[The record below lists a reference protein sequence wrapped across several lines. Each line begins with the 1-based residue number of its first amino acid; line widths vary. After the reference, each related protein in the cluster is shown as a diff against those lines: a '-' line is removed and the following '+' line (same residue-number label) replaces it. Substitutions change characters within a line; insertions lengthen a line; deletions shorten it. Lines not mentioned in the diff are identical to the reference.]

1 VALTSL
7 TRFASTENCRVPRAF
22 PVRRKRRVLSTEREG
37 AEARASRTGLRGSI
51 GRSRGAGIRGPV
63 AMEPG
68 REPAEVQAYRKLL
81 TASSE
86 HFNILR
92 SAPAFSHDEHWDT
105 QYQKVRKTRAT
116 IRMSAPACIATVA
129 EDARGSFLSP
139 SHARVS
145 RSRSRARGISRGF
158 FSLFGASRRAHATRT
173 RVATPRRSPADGLAA
188 ARRSAGAALRSRA

>member
-1 VALTSL
+1 MALTSL

-105 QYQKVRKTRAT
+105 QYQKVRMDTRDDT
-116 IRMSAPACIATVA
+116 D
-129 EDARGSFLSP
+129 E
-139 SHARVS
+139 
-145 RSRSRARGISRGF
+145 RARLHRDGRG
-158 FSLFGASRRAHATRT
+158 RRAQPLLASLPRP
-173 RVATPRRSPADGLAA
+173 RLPVAFES
-188 ARRSAGAALRSRA
+188 ARNFARHGPLRDLIWNRE